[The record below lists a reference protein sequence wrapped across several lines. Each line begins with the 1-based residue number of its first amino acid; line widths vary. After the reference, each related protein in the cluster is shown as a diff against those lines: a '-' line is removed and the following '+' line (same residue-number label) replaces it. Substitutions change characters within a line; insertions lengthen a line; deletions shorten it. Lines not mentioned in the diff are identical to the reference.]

1 MSTCHL
7 IPDLDLTLLSDIDL
21 SHLDDTG
28 RKFVTHRFVELLTTK
43 IGLVFLRLLQVVGDD
58 FGDELIGMFV
68 ARPARE
74 DDLVIVQRLEFCAR
88 ELRPL
93 TDLLDPKEVLHAVL
107 TGLAGGELM
116 KLVEEELTKFSLLA
130 LSLLFERSNR
140 ILQFGTI
147 LLRCLRVELGIDNNP
162 TERRRSLE

>member
-7 IPDLDLTLLSDIDL
+7 IPDLDLTLLSDVDL
-21 SHLDDTG
+21 SHLDDTRG
-28 RKFVTHRFVELLTTK
+28 KFIPHRFFELLMTK

-74 DDLVIVQRLEFCAR
+74 DDLVIVQCFELRTR
-88 ELRPL
+88 ELCSL
-93 TDLLDPKEVLHAVL
+93 ADLLDTEEVLHAVL
-107 TGLAGGELM
+107 TGLSGGELM

-147 LLRCLRVELGIDNNP
+147 LLRCLRIELGINDNP